1 MKKIL
6 IGFAAVL
13 ILIFGGLTVFVN
25 TKSDFIIQKV
35 SEVLEKNLNAKLE
48 MEKLPK
54 LSIFP
59 SLTVS
64 AGKSSLIS
72 PEYTV
77 TFDNADINVS
87 LFKLF
92 SGTVQINSVKVDS
105 LSLRYADT
113 GNKTKPKAVKSDD
126 AAPKQTKSIEE
137 IFDLVPT
144 EISITNSNIYY
155 KDNTQEVRLQ
165 NINAQIK
172 DFGMNKNS
180 SVDFNGSLAYKD
192 KQQDI
197 AFDLATKLNFL
208 FMGQSIEYDIETFKF
223 MPAKGFPFSQP
234 VNVTAESI
242 MNLSPIMVEKL
253 DGTVQ
258 SPFANLTLK
267 SKGNKKEVEV
277 TVSGDIFPLAI
288 QENFSAGMSFNNL
301 PKIMQLNAEIKNTA
315 KTVVINKLTLNP
327 NSGLISIKGSYDL
340 TKQFLNANLYAENL
354 AIQDYLP
361 KETAKGQT
369 ANAKST
375 PKTHTQTAQT
385 QTQKSGNFNFSL
397 TADAKNI
404 SYEKLG
410 IDTVHSVVTG
420 RMNNKETVIDIK
432 PLTVTKGGEPI
443 HVAANIELAP
453 KDLVSINLDVPNIT
467 ARNWAS
473 SLMEKNPLDAQLTV
487 KSSVSLKT
495 ADPLNTLNGTGQ
507 INGKGIKIET
517 KFLPFITDLLQLN
530 LKLNDR
536 YEFSTLKAPFTI
548 KNGLLSTTNTYID
561 SSAILLGANG
571 TSHLA
576 KQSLNLTGNA
586 ELKKQHLVFP
596 YKVTGTYADPHV
608 SLDLSK
614 QLQILGKGLLNTGG
628 SLGNDVIDGGKLLE
642 KGLEKLF
649 K

>member
-1 MKKIL
+1 MKKVL
-6 IGFAAVL
+6 IGLAAVL

-64 AGKSSLIS
+64 AGKSSLTS

-105 LSLRYADT
+105 LSLKYVDT
-113 GNKTKPKAVKSDD
+113 GNKTKTETVKNDT
-126 AAPKQTKSIEE
+126 ANPKQAKSIEE

-144 EISITNSNIYY
+144 EISITNSNVYY
-155 KDNTQEVRLQ
+155 KDNAQEVQLR
-165 NINAQIK
+165 NINAQIE
-172 DFGMNKNS
+172 DFGINKNS

-197 AFDLATKLNFL
+197 AFDLATKLSFL

-223 MPAKGFPFSQP
+223 TPAKGFPFSQP
-234 VNVTAESI
+234 VNITAESI
-242 MNLSPIMVEKL
+242 MNLSPVMVEKL

-258 SPFANLTLK
+258 SPFADLTLK
-267 SKGNKKEVEV
+267 SKGNKKEGEV

-288 QENFSAGMSFNNL
+288 QENFLAGMRFNNL
-301 PKIMQLNAEIKNTA
+301 PKTMQLNAEIKNTA

-327 NSGLISIKGSYDL
+327 NNGLISIKGSYDL
-340 TKQFLNANLYAENL
+340 TKQFLNADLYAENL
-354 AIQDYLP
+354 AVQDYLP
-361 KETAKGQT
+361 KETAKDQ
-369 ANAKST
+369 ASAKST
-375 PKTHTQTAQT
+375 PKARTQTAPK
-385 QTQKSGNFNFSL
+385 QTQKSGNFNFKL

-404 SYEKLG
+404 SYEKLTL
-410 IDTVHSVVTG
+410 DTIHSVVTG

-443 HVAANIELAP
+443 HVAANLELAP
-453 KDLVSINLDVPNIT
+453 KDLVSINLDAPSIT

-473 SLMEKNPLDAQLTV
+473 AFMEKNPLDAQLTV
-487 KSSVSLKT
+487 KSTLNLKT
-495 ADPLNTLNGTGQ
+495 ADPLNTLNGSGQ
-507 INGKGIKIET
+507 IDGKGIKIET
-517 KFLPFITDLLQLN
+517 KFLPFITDLLQLK

-561 SSAILLGANG
+561 SSAILLNANG

-586 ELKKQHLVFP
+586 ELKKQRLVFP
-596 YKVTGTYADPHV
+596 YKVTATYGDPHV

-614 QLQILGKGLLNTGG
+614 QLQILGIGLLNTGD
-628 SLGNDVIDGGKLLE
+628 SLGNDVIDGGRLLE